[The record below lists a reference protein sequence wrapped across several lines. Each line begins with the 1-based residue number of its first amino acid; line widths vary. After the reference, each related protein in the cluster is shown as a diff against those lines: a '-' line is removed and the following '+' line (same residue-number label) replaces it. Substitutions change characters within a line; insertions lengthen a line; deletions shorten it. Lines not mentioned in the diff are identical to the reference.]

1 MIDYQDH
8 DGVTVATVSHGKVN
22 ALDTEL
28 LEELA
33 DAFRSFVDRRAVVL
47 TGNERAFSAGV
58 DLVRLIDGGRS
69 YAEGFF
75 TALDDAF
82 ATAFACPV
90 PVVAAVNGH
99 AIAGGCVLA
108 ATADVRIM
116 SAGTIGL
123 PELKVGVPFPTVT
136 LEIMRHL
143 LGAGLGPVVY
153 GAAAYPPDAA
163 AERGLID
170 EVCAPENLLARAI
183 ERAAILG
190 AGVPSTFAAVKAG
203 LRAPALERIRAAV
216 GEPARMAELWTQDDV
231 LEAAGRVL
239 SRG

>member
-1 MIDYQDH
+1 MIDFQDR
-8 DGVTVATVSHGKVN
+8 DGVTVAIVRHGQVN

-33 DAFRSFVDRRAVVL
+33 DAFRSFADNRAVVL

-58 DLVRLIDGGRS
+58 DLVRLIDGGRR

-75 TALDDAF
+75 TALDEAF
-82 ATAFACPV
+82 GAAFACPV
-90 PVVAAVNGH
+90 PVVAAINGH

-153 GAAAYPPDAA
+153 GAAAYAPDAA

-170 EVCAPENLLARAI
+170 EVSTPEDLLARAI
-183 ERAAILG
+183 ERAAELG
-190 AGVPSTFAAVKAG
+190 SGFPSPFAAVKAG
-203 LRAPALERIRAAV
+203 LRAPALERIRAV
-216 GEPARMAELWTQDDV
+216 IGEPARMAELWTRDDV
-231 LEAAGRVL
+231 LEAAGKVIGR
-239 SRG
+239 